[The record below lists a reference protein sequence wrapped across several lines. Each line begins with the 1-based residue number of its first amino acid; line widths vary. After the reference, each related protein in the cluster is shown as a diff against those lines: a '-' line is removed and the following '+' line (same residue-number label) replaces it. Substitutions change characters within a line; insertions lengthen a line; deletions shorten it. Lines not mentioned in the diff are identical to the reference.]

1 LKSSQKKKNR
11 TCQHHP
17 IDSIHIKEKS
27 IDGLTKI
34 GLISQGKNDTLK
46 KTLDGTNEIN
56 SKIILNLGLENIA
69 KMDSLRKKGFK
80 NITANSIKYQFIKKL
95 LKIEEEQ
102 TKEEIFKDFSIA
114 FNLNLPE
121 VLFIYM
127 PVFAFILW
135 LFHNKRKGIILTTES
150 LHFITF
156 LFCYL

>member
-1 LKSSQKKKNR
+1 
-11 TCQHHP
+11 
-17 IDSIHIKEKS
+17 
-27 IDGLTKI
+27 
-34 GLISQGKNDTLK
+34 
-46 KTLDGTNEIN
+46 
-56 SKIILNLGLENIA
+56 
-69 KMDSLRKKGFK
+69 MDSLRKKGFK
-80 NITANSIKYQFIKKL
+80 NITANSTKYQFIKKL

-102 TKEEIFKDFSIA
+102 TKEEIFKDFSTA